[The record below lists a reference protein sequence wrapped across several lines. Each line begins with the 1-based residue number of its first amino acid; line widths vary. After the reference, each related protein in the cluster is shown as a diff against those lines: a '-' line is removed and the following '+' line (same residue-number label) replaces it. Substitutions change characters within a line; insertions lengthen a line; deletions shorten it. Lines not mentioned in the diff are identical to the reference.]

1 MTGCAVSSDSS
12 TITLVTGETVTA
24 YSLSRYDTYVM
35 YYPSKEAAEKFE
47 GKVMLPLTRVKEITN
62 LKPAQ

>member
-1 MTGCAVSSDSS
+1 
-12 TITLVTGETVTA
+12 
-24 YSLSRYDTYVM
+24 M